1 VRLQGR
7 RGRSLSTGGSV
18 PREASPAA
26 RYSRRMT
33 GRYDAASRANVPPF
47 HVMDLLAA
55 SAQRQRTHGD
65 SLNLLAGQPS
75 TGAPGPVRDE
85 AVRLLQSGA
94 PLGYT
99 PATGILE
106 LRVAIAA
113 HHKRAHGVDVDPDE
127 VVVTTGSSG
136 GFLLAFLAA
145 FEVGDRVAMARPGY
159 PCYRNVLTA
168 LGCEVV
174 EIPTGRAT
182 RFQPTV
188 EQVARLH
195 AEVGLRG
202 LVLASP
208 ANPTGT
214 MLLPDELAALATW
227 CEVNGVQLISDEI
240 YHGIEYAPLE
250 GGAPLSRSAWE
261 TSRSAVVFSSF
272 SKYFSMTG
280 WRIGWMLAPAHLR
293 RAVDV
298 LTGNF
303 TICPPVLAQH
313 ACLAAF
319 DDASYAELDG
329 HVRRYAENRRLLLD
343 GLPRLGI
350 TDLAPADG
358 AFYVYADV
366 GHLTDD
372 TMAFAHDLL
381 ARTGVAV
388 APGVD
393 FDTVD
398 GGRFVRLSF
407 AGPGHEIE
415 LALERLSTA
424 LPH

>member
-1 VRLQGR
+1 MNRFQV
-7 RGRSLSTGGSV
+7 
-18 PREASPAA
+18 
-26 RYSRRMT
+26 
-33 GRYDAASRANVPPF
+33 ASRANVPPF

-55 SAQRQRTHGD
+55 AAQRRRTHD
-65 SLNLLAGQPS
+65 DLVDLLAGQPM
-75 TGAPGPVRDE
+75 TGAPAPVREE
-85 AVRLLQSGA
+85 AKRLLDSGD

-106 LRVAIAA
+106 LREAIAR
-113 HHKRAHGVDVDPDE
+113 HHGRAHGIDVDPDA

-174 EIPTGRAT
+174 ELATGPET

-188 EQVARLH
+188 EQLDA
-195 AEVGLRG
+195 LRSEGQEITG
-202 LVLASP
+202 LVVASP

-214 MLLPDELAALATW
+214 MLLPTELAALAAY
-227 CEVNGVQLISDEI
+227 CEEHGIRLISDEI
-240 YHGIEYAPLE
+240 YHGIEYAPLA
-250 GGAPLSRSAWE
+250 GGDRLARSAWE
-261 TSRSAVVFSSF
+261 TSRRAVVFASF

-280 WRIGWMLAPAHLR
+280 WRIGWMLVPDDLR

-303 TICPPVLAQH
+303 TICPPVLAQR

-329 HVRRYAENRRLLLD
+329 HVERYAANRHLLLE
-343 GLPRLGI
+343 GLPRLGV
-350 TDLAPADG
+350 TELAPADG

-372 TMAFAHDLL
+372 TMAFCHETL
-381 ARTGVAV
+381 ARTGVAM

-398 GGRFVRLSF
+398 GSRFVRLSF
-407 AGPGHEIE
+407 AGPGEQIE
-415 LALERLSTA
+415 EALARLSTV
-424 LPH
+424 L

>member
-1 VRLQGR
+1 MPDRF
-7 RGRSLSTGGSV
+7 
-18 PREASPAA
+18 A
-26 RYSRRMT
+26 
-33 GRYDAASRANVPPF
+33 AASRANVPPF

-55 SAQRQRTHGD
+55 AATRRRTHGD
-65 SLNLLAGQPS
+65 LLDLLAGQPM
-75 TGAPGPVRDE
+75 TGAPAPVREE
-85 AVRLLQSGA
+85 AKRLLDSGD

-106 LRVAIAA
+106 LREAIAA
-113 HHKRAHGVDVDPDE
+113 HHRRAHGIEVDPDE

-159 PCYRNVLTA
+159 PCYRNVLAA

-174 EIPTGRAT
+174 EIPTGPET

-188 EQVARLH
+188 EQVAALRTEGH
-195 AEVGLRG
+195 DIRG
-202 LVLASP
+202 LVVASP

-214 MLLPDELAALATW
+214 MLLPEELAALAAY
-227 CEVNGVQLISDEI
+227 CEAEGIRLISDEI
-240 YHGIEYAPLE
+240 YHGIEYAHPHL
-250 GGAPLSRSAWE
+250 ARSAWE
-261 TSRSAVVFSSF
+261 TSREAVVFSSF

-280 WRIGWMLAPAHLR
+280 WRIGWMLVPHGLR

-303 TICPPVLAQH
+303 TICPPVLAQR
-313 ACLAAF
+313 AAIAAF
-319 DDASYAELDG
+319 TEESYAELDG
-329 HVRRYAENRRLLLD
+329 HVARYERNRAILLE
-343 GLPRLGI
+343 GLPRIGI
-350 TDLAPADG
+350 ERLAPADG

-372 TMAFAHDLL
+372 SMAFCHEVLG
-381 ARTGVAV
+381 RTGVAI

-393 FDTVD
+393 FDTAT
-398 GGRFVRLSF
+398 GGRFVRMSF
-407 AGPGHEIE
+407 AGRGADIEQALARLAAAFPG
-415 LALERLSTA
+415 
-424 LPH
+424 

>member
-1 VRLQGR
+1 
-7 RGRSLSTGGSV
+7 
-18 PREASPAA
+18 
-26 RYSRRMT
+26 M
-33 GRYDAASRANVPPF
+33 PPF

-55 SAQRQRTHGD
+55 SAERQRTHGD
-65 SLNLLAGQPS
+65 VLNLLAGQPM
-75 TGAPGPVRDE
+75 TGAPAPVREE
-85 AVRLLQSGA
+85 AKRLLDSGD

-99 PATGILE
+99 PAAGIRE
-106 LRVAIAA
+106 LREAIAG
-113 HHKRAHGVDVDPDE
+113 HHRRAHGIDVDPDQ

-174 EIPTGRAT
+174 EIPTGPET

-188 EQVARLH
+188 EQ
-195 AEVGLRG
+195 LRQLPDIQG
-202 LVLASP
+202 LVVASP

-214 MLLPDELAALATW
+214 MLLPSELAALAAY
-227 CEVNGVQLISDEI
+227 CEAERIQLITDEI
-240 YHGIEYAPLE
+240 YHGIEYAPLT
-250 GGAPLSRSAWE
+250 GGASLARSAWE
-261 TSRSAVVFSSF
+261 TSREAVVFSSF

-280 WRIGWMLAPAHLR
+280 WRIGWMLAPDRLR

-303 TICPPVLAQH
+303 TICPPVIAQR

-319 DDASYAELDG
+319 DEASYAELDG
-329 HVRRYAENRRLLLD
+329 HVARYADNRRILLD

-350 TDLAPADG
+350 TELAPADG
-358 AFYVYADV
+358 AFYVYADI
-366 GHLTDD
+366 GNLTDD
-372 TMAFAHDLL
+372 TMRFAHELL

-398 GGRFVRLSF
+398 GPRSIRFSF
-407 AGPGHEIE
+407 AGPGADIE
-415 LALERLSTA
+415 LALERLSTV
-424 LPH
+424 LDR